1 MPIIQEILTKMPEYD
16 KNIDPAR
23 LSLEQKSQ
31 INWLSEAEKRSNEVG
46 FAGSSMVIPKPT
58 LIESGIEAIFPT
70 SNADQSNAQIVVTR
84 DRPASIFSGY
94 GGKGHQKC
102 STIDIVAGRVS
113 RASATTFT
121 TSDGEEVAFNV
132 DPNFELDAARI
143 YISEK
148 TDIDANFNLREQ
160 KYRFAPSMEGRSAIG
175 MKADAIRII
184 GNEGV
189 RIVTGVYP
197 RDSRGGKIARTGIEL
212 VCLNGNDGAFSV
224 QPFVKGDNLVSS
236 LNKLQE
242 HIFKLN
248 AMVMEFIKDQQHLNA
263 LFAAHN
269 HNAPGTLAPTGP
281 PALGTPDPFKQYFDF
296 SNKKLDDLKIK
307 LQKNSSNIQNWEKVY
322 LSRDGKNWLLS
333 RYNGTN

>member
-1 MPIIQEILTKMPEYD
+1 MPEYD
-16 KNIDPAR
+16 KNIDEAR

-31 INWLSEAEKRSNEVG
+31 IDWLSESEKRSKKVG
-46 FAGSSMVIPKPT
+46 FGGTFMQIPKPT
-58 LIESGIEAIFPT
+58 LIKSGIEAIFPDE
-70 SNADQSNAQIVVTR
+70 NNDQSNAQIVITR
-84 DRPASIFSGY
+84 DRPASMLSGY

-113 RASATTFT
+113 RFSATSFRANN
-121 TSDGEEVAFNV
+121 GEQVDFNV

>member
-1 MPIIQEILTKMPEYD
+1 MPDYD
-16 KNIDPAR
+16 KNIDPDR

-31 INWLSEAEKRSNEVG
+31 MDWMSEAEKRSREVG
-46 FAGSSMVIPKPT
+46 FAGGSMVIPNPS
-58 LIESGIEAIFPT
+58 LIESGIEAVFP
-70 SNADQSNAQIVVTR
+70 SSGADQSNAQIVITR

-113 RASATTFT
+113 MFSATSFIAD
-121 TSDGEEVAFNV
+121 DGEEVDLNV

-148 TDIDANFNLREQ
+148 TDIDKNFQLREQ
-160 KYRFAPSMEGRSAIG
+160 KHKFAPSMEGRSAIG

-189 RIVTGVYP
+189 KIVTGVYP
-197 RDSRGGKIARTGIEL
+197 RDSRGGKITKTGIEL
-212 VCLNGNDGAFSV
+212 VCLNGNDGAFAV

-236 LNKLQE
+236 LNKLQD
-242 HIFKLN
+242 HVFKLN
-248 AMVMEFIKDQQHLNA
+248 AIVMDFIKHQQHINALNA
-263 LFAAHN
+263 NHN
-269 HNAPGTLAPTGP
+269 HNSPATLTPTGP
-281 PALGTPDPFKQYFDF
+281 PALGMPDPYKLYFDH
-296 SNKKLDDLKIK
+296 SKKIIDKIEIK
-307 LQKNSSNIQNWEKVY
+307 LKSNSTNLQNWETKY
-322 LSRDGKNWLLS
+322 LSRDGKDWLLS